1 MDTGPGTAREAGLT
15 PAAAPGGRKLSVVI
29 GVALTVLALDVTTK
43 VIVVRA
49 LANRPPIRLLDGF
62 LTLLLLRNSGAA
74 FSIGTSMTIV
84 FTVIAAAVIFY
95 ILRAARKLRSLPWA
109 ITLGLLLGGATGN
122 LSDRIF
128 RSPGLF
134 RGDVVDWIQLPH
146 WPVFNLADSAIVCGG
161 ALAVLLALRGIR
173 LDGTREG
180 HPKDD
185 LKPHVDPR
193 FTQTA
198 PASQTSR
205 ATEASVVTQASRVTE
220 ISSAAQASP
229 VTEVGPVTEAG
240 AVTQAGGVAEA
251 SPANVAEASPANK
264 ASSVAGDSSVAEASP
279 APQTSVA
286 SETSPAVQIAR
297 AAEISP
303 IIEVPN
309 SAEVPKPPRTRQ
321 PPKPRRSRR

>member
-1 MDTGPGTAREAGLT
+1 MDTGPGTARDEGLT
-15 PAAAPGGRKLSVVI
+15 SAAPGGRKLFVVF

-134 RGDVVDWIQLPH
+134 RGDVVDWI
-146 WPVFNLADSAIVCGG
+146 SC
-161 ALAVLLALRGIR
+161 R
-173 LDGTREG
+173 T
-180 HPKDD
+180 
-185 LKPHVDPR
+185 
-193 FTQTA
+193 
-198 PASQTSR
+198 
-205 ATEASVVTQASRVTE
+205 
-220 ISSAAQASP
+220 
-229 VTEVGPVTEAG
+229 GPC
-240 AVTQAGGVAEA
+240 
-251 SPANVAEASPANK
+251 S
-264 ASSVAGDSSVAEASP
+264 
-279 APQTSVA
+279 
-286 SETSPAVQIAR
+286 TSPTRPSCAVAPWR
-297 AAEISP
+297 SCSP
-303 IIEVPN
+303 CAV
-309 SAEVPKPPRTRQ
+309 SV
-321 PPKPRRSRR
+321 